1 MGAAV
6 GQNFSAARCAE
17 CHKEQGRIVSL
28 EYAIQPQRLIMTHFM
43 GCSCRLPAVVVAV
56 AVSAAESFQDLP
68 PVTAAATTLLIPR
81 RINNIQRH
89 RQEEI
94 RNQNR

>member
-17 CHKEQGRIVSL
+17 RHKEQGRIVSL
-28 EYAIQPQRLIMTHFM
+28 EYAIQPQRLAMTHFM
-43 GCSCRLPAVVVAV
+43 GCKLPAVVVAV

>member
-17 CHKEQGRIVSL
+17 RHKEQGRIVSL

-43 GCSCRLPAVVVAV
+43 GCSCRL
-56 AVSAAESFQDLP
+56 SL
-68 PVTAAATTLLIPR
+68 
-81 RINNIQRH
+81 
-89 RQEEI
+89 
-94 RNQNR
+94 